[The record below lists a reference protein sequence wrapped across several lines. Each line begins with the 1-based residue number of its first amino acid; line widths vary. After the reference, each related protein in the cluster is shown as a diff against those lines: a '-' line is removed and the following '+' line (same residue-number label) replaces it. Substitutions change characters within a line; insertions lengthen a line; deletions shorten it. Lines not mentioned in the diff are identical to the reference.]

1 VALLFP
7 PPAAALALLQLV
19 VELAVFVEADV
30 AAFVELE
37 FDAPIAFSLG
47 GTALML
53 SLLVSAE
60 LRTRLPPAALRLL
73 LLLAAAGPGAGAGP
87 VVRIS
92 VLVVH
97 VLCSA
102 AEIADAGATPER
114 AVFPCGEPVPD
125 RARAARAGLLAG
137 RNWRYPPAGRRV
149 SKDFK

>member
-114 AVFPCGEPVPD
+114 AVFPLR
-125 RARAARAGLLAG
+125 RARSRQGARGPRRTARRAQLALPTG
-137 RNWRYPPAGRRV
+137 RPTR
-149 SKDFK
+149 